1 MVELLVQWVTQ
12 IIIFIILATI
22 IDLLVPANSMKKYIK
37 FVVGLVLILIFL
49 KPFFYLF
56 DFNIEQTLDRSF
68 NEIFATNDTKNIENL
83 VEMQKSEIESSQNAY
98 ILEQM
103 AVQLKDIANT
113 PLKEEHKVEITA
125 INFSFKIEQA
135 FDFENL
141 EEVIVTIRESEEGE
155 GTIQAVDD
163 VVINTEDPL
172 ANNSDVDSESIKEF
186 LQEIWDLH
194 DKKLSILW
202 EGGAS

>member
-1 MVELLVQWVTQ
+1 MELLVQWVTQ